1 MSAAVAAAVQ
11 SLSYCAACIPD
22 LRLLL
27 TPESLAF
34 WKERAHQYGPGLSG
48 ALFGAGWWFW
58 LDAIGSADQKVPFVQ
73 YLPGFVATLALLM
86 INAVRREELQ
96 EYDAFDE
103 GVFCRSR
110 TWLFLSYV
118 VSFGAVTAAVWVLL
132 QDYALNE
139 AATQTW
145 PGVAGLFQ
153 VTLILAAALLFFV
166 SRTPAEGGMD
176 YSSF

>member
-1 MSAAVAAAVQ
+1 MR
-11 SLSYCAACIPD
+11 C
-22 LRLLL
+22 
-27 TPESLAF
+27 
-34 WKERAHQYGPGLSG
+34 
-48 ALFGAGWWFW
+48 
-58 LDAIGSADQKVPFVQ
+58 
-73 YLPGFVATLALLM
+73 
-86 INAVRREELQ
+86 REELQ

-153 VTLILAAALLFFV
+153 VSSSLKPHCGNIHIFHARCQTLRYAMLQEKAACKTACADE
-166 SRTPAEGGMD
+166 RGTMCR
-176 YSSF
+176 